1 MMEVLRQAGQ
11 LLWNLDEQLLA
22 CVEVSL
28 VCSLVATGA
37 AVLIGAPLAVL
48 LARRRFPGR
57 KALLVMAHTGMAVP
71 TVVIGLVCYML
82 LSRSGP
88 FGSAGL
94 LYTRT
99 GIVLGEFALALPIV
113 VAMFSSSA
121 AALDGSLEK
130 TARTLGASRV
140 RVFLSVVREA
150 KAGLVAAT
158 MAAFGR
164 VVSEL
169 GIAMMIGGNIKDS
182 TRTMTT
188 ALALE
193 TQKGDFALALALG
206 LVLMLAALGIN
217 AAAQV
222 IRLPRSKGG
231 ADVL

>member
-1 MMEVLRQAGQ
+1 MEVLRQAGQ